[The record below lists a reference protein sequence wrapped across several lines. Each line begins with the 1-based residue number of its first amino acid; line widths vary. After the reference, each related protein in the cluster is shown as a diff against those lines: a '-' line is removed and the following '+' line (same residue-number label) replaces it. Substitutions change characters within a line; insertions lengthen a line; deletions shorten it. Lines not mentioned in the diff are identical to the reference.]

1 MGVDVPTIVRLLV
14 EHPAPDTALFRQ
26 LLFSKIVPNCRK
38 LGLLDAG
45 DAWLRDRFTEMGVI
59 QFEHAPDT
67 GEEYEAFDL
76 THA

>member
-1 MGVDVPTIVRLLV
+1 LLV

-59 QFEHAPDT
+59 AFETWEDT
-67 GEEYEAFDL
+67 GTEYEKLQVAEIE
-76 THA
+76 AS